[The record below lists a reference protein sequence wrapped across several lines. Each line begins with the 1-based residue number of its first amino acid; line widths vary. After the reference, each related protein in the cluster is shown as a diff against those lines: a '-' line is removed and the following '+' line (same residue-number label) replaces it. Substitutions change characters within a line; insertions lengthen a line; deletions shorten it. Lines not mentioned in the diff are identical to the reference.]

1 MRTIWNEQVY
11 LKAPSKSQSRNTTNA
26 NKDDNK
32 KAETAMSHDESPNT
46 TATVHI
52 DSAGEISIQC
62 NQSVADVCNLL
73 GLQGNGIGQCV
84 GVRDPKIIQGKEH
97 AHFANSVKIVCMNP
111 PDVTINVAY
120 QIDKDDPCSQWHANI
135 TVAVDDLVPLDTKVS
150 TAKSDPLQL
159 GYEPHM
165 PRLAP
170 FDFRANCITL
180 ITYALKTTEIL
191 LSSAMVTDVEERCGG
206 SIHTCRWP
214 GEWRWCHTM
223 PGQAENIARNVAP
236 VPAWRN
242 IHSHGG
248 WHREEQDG
256 EIVRHKVLLH
266 QSCGGFRKGPEGQSA
281 LECNISY
288 VFGYEP

>member
-1 MRTIWNEQVY
+1 MRTICNEQVY

-26 NKDDNK
+26 NKDANK
-32 KAETAMSHDESPNT
+32 KAETAMSHHESPNT

-97 AHFANSVKIVCMNP
+97 DHFANSVKTVCMNP

-135 TVAVDDLVPLDTKVS
+135 TVAVHDLVPLDTKVS

-191 LSSAMVTDVEERCGG
+191 LSSAVV
-206 SIHTCRWP
+206 I
-214 GEWRWCHTM
+214 
-223 PGQAENIARNVAP
+223 
-236 VPAWRN
+236 
-242 IHSHGG
+242 
-248 WHREEQDG
+248 
-256 EIVRHKVLLH
+256 
-266 QSCGGFRKGPEGQSA
+266 
-281 LECNISY
+281 
-288 VFGYEP
+288 